1 MFGRLHKSL
10 KLFFFLAYEERG
22 MEDVLR
28 TCGYSE
34 EQIRIARKE
43 NFVNI
48 TNFSELMDKARQIWK
63 TQEDKAEPSV
73 SKRTFYYILF
83 LYFFFLFKFLQ

>member
-1 MFGRLHKSL
+1 
-10 KLFFFLAYEERG
+10 